1 MNGKHAMNRYVHVCT
16 SHGVGM
22 PALRKAAAV
31 EIFKNQAEA
40 QLQKGRIKP
49 VSTNVARYV
58 SRKAPSIARALRK
71 VLARHRKTTAAKVA
85 KLYAETL
92 TKDAAGDM
100 ARIARIIENL
110 GSDDLGTDLE
120 GELAPAMLAAFRRA
134 AAVGATQVGFSI
146 DDITNQ
152 VDKAA
157 VAYADKRG
165 GELIKDLAGTT
176 EDAMRSL
183 LSRAVEDGMSAD
195 ELSNEIEQ
203 MGAFGDYRADVI
215 ARTELAYAHVQG
227 NVEGWKA
234 SGQVVGK
241 RWLLAD
247 THDVPDECDEAAE
260 AGVVNMDDEFAP
272 GIDFPPAHPGCAC
285 DVLPVLE
292 DADSGD

>member
-31 EIFKNQAEA
+31 EIIANLADA
-40 QLQKGRIKP
+40 QLAKGRVKP
-49 VSTNVARYV
+49 VTTNVSRYI

-71 VLARHRKTTAAKVA
+71 VLAKHRKTTAAKVA

-92 TKDAAGDM
+92 TKDAAGDQ
-100 ARIARIIENL
+100 ARIARILENL

-134 AAVGATQVGFSI
+134 AAIGATQVGFSI
-146 DDITNQ
+146 DDITDQ
-152 VDKAA
+152 VDEAA

-176 EDAMRSL
+176 DEAMRSL
-183 LSRAVEDGMSAD
+183 LARAVEEGLSAD
-195 ELSNEIEQ
+195 QLSDEIEK

-215 ARTELAYAHVQG
+215 ARTELAFAHVQG
-227 NVEGWKA
+227 NVEGWRA
-234 SGQVVGK
+234 AGDMVVGK
-241 RWLLAD
+241 RWILGDL
-247 THDVPDECDEAAE
+247 HDVPDICDDCAE
-260 AGVVNMDDEFAP
+260 MGVV
-272 GIDFPPAHPGCAC
+272 GIDDAFSDGVEYPPAHPNCAC
-285 DVLPVLE
+285 DVIAVLRE
-292 DADSGD
+292 END